1 MSMKELIESAEFLV
15 DAQGK
20 KKAVVD
26 VRVWE
31 EIVTLLEDLEDAT
44 EIQQMRDAGE
54 ETVDWQQAKQELRA
68 KGIDV

>member
-31 EIVTLLEDLEDAT
+31 EIVTLLEDLEDAA

-54 ETVDWQQAKQELRA
+54 EPVDWQQAKQELRA

>member
-15 DAQGK
+15 DAQGR

-31 EIVTLLEDLEDAT
+31 EIVTLLEDLEDAA
-44 EIQQMRDAGE
+44 EIQQLRDAGE
-54 ETVDWQQAKQELRA
+54 ETLNWEQAKIVIQ
-68 KGIDV
+68 K